1 MDSKIMLDYI
11 EAQKK
16 TFELLEKTC
25 PSDFNNGVMQGLN
38 LVKMFVISMDLGKGG
53 TL

>member
-11 EAQKK
+11 ETQKK

-25 PSDFNNGVMQGLN
+25 QSDFNEGIIQGLN
-38 LVKMFVISMDLGKGG
+38 LVRLFVLGTERGI
-53 TL
+53 L